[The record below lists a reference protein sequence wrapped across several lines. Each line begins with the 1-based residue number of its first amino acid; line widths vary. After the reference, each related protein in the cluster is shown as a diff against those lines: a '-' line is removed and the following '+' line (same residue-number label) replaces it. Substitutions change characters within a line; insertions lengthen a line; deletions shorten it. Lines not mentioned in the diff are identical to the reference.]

1 MKYNDIRRPAR
12 AVHIGRVTVGGNAPI
27 AIQSMTNTDP
37 HDVAATLSQIRA
49 LAAAGCD
56 IVRLTVPDREA
67 AETVRVIK
75 ESGVQIPIVA
85 DIHFDYRLAL
95 LCAEYGVDKIRINP
109 GNIGGQDRVRAVADA
124 CRARHIPIRIGV
136 NSGSLEKHILEK
148 YGAPTPEAL
157 CASALYHASL
167 LEKFDFEDIVI
178 SIKASSVPAT
188 IAANRALAAACPYP
202 IHLGVTE
209 AGGAEMG
216 VIKSAA
222 GIGALLCD
230 GIGDTFRG
238 LQIVSCPTCGRTK
251 IDLIPLAERFETA
264 VREAG
269 LSDLPVKVALMGCAV
284 NGPGEAREADIG
296 IAGGSGEALL
306 FAHGEIL
313 RKVPEEEIIPSLL
326 RALEDIRRTREGR
339 A

>member
-109 GNIGGQDRVRAVADA
+109 GNIGGEDRVRAVADA

-157 CASALYHASL
+157 CASALYHA
-167 LEKFDFEDIVI
+167 
-178 SIKASSVPAT
+178 
-188 IAANRALAAACPYP
+188 
-202 IHLGVTE
+202 
-209 AGGAEMG
+209 
-216 VIKSAA
+216 
-222 GIGALLCD
+222 
-230 GIGDTFRG
+230 
-238 LQIVSCPTCGRTK
+238 
-251 IDLIPLAERFETA
+251 
-264 VREAG
+264 
-269 LSDLPVKVALMGCAV
+269 
-284 NGPGEAREADIG
+284 
-296 IAGGSGEALL
+296 
-306 FAHGEIL
+306 
-313 RKVPEEEIIPSLL
+313 
-326 RALEDIRRTREGR
+326 
-339 A
+339 